1 MVLGL
6 RTLPL
11 VGGVMPLDATVPLAG
26 LSDRFAR
33 RAATGD
39 ATTRLPVPPTTVA
52 PAWAAVSPPRA
63 GWEPVGLLPVA
74 DLLEAARAGIEEVA
88 QGAPTGS
95 GASAVAALRARVW
108 GRPLVAGVPPA
119 WGWGCTPSGS
129 QVAPVRPVAPL
140 TPTAR
145 STRRCTG
152 PARGSGSRCPR
163 VTCWRGPEPGRLSV
177 AAARV
182 QERSGGAT
190 ACPGRPS
197 GPMPAATGRRE
208 WLLWRRPEATAGLAW
223 PCGRRRPV

>member
-26 LSDRFAR
+26 LSDRLAR

-63 GWEPVGLLPVA
+63 GREPVGLLPVA

-108 GRPLVAGVPPA
+108 GRPLVAGVP
-119 WGWGCTPSGS
+119 SG
-129 QVAPVRPVAPL
+129 VGLGVHALGFA
-140 TPTAR
+140 
-145 STRRCTG
+145 
-152 PARGSGSRCPR
+152 
-163 VTCWRGPEPGRLSV
+163 GRAG
-177 AAARV
+177 AA
-182 QERSGGAT
+182 GGAADADGAEHAT
-190 ACPGRPS
+190 VHRA
-197 GPMPAATGRRE
+197 GPWVRVSLPAGH
-208 WLLWRRPEATAGLAW
+208 LLARA
-223 PCGRRRPV
+223 